1 MTRPDASAAPLA
13 THMATDQAT
22 PKVTAHRPHKAR
34 AARPASGEVALFQQV
49 KDHIARQIQDGTLR
63 AGDRLPSEH
72 ELVAQFGISRMTV
85 NRALRELVTQG
96 RIVRVAG
103 VGSFVAEQKPQSNLL
118 QIVNLASEIR
128 QRGHDYACQMLV
140 VERVAA
146 TLEVAAA
153 LNVRTGESVFHSVC
167 VHLEDG
173 VPIQLE
179 DRFVNPQLVPDF
191 VQQDFTQQ
199 QPSEFLVR
207 TVPFDEIEHV
217 VDAVLPTPEQAQRLQ
232 MDAAEPCLLLT
243 RRTWTQGVR
252 VTLVRCLHP
261 ASRYRLG
268 SRYSANGNPSAT

>member
-1 MTRPDASAAPLA
+1 MCTERQALPILNHTAMTRTAVQRSR
-13 THMATDQAT
+13 
-22 PKVTAHRPHKAR
+22 TAHSPRKVA
-34 AARPASGEVALFQQV
+34 GEHVALFQQI
-49 KDHIARQIQDGTLR
+49 KDHIASQIQDGTLR

-85 NRALRELVTQG
+85 NRALRELVDQG

-103 VGSFVAEQKPQSNLL
+103 VGSFVAEQKPQSTLL
-118 QIVNLASEIR
+118 HIVNLASEIR
-128 QRGHDYACQMLV
+128 QRGHDYACAMLV

-179 DRFVNPQLVPDF
+179 DRYVNPQVVPDF
-191 VQQDFTQQ
+191 AQQDFSAQ

-217 VDAVLPTPEQAQRLQ
+217 VDAVLPTAEQAQRLQ

-243 RRTWTQGVR
+243 RRTWTQGVP

-268 SRYSANGNPSAT
+268 SRYRASGNPIST